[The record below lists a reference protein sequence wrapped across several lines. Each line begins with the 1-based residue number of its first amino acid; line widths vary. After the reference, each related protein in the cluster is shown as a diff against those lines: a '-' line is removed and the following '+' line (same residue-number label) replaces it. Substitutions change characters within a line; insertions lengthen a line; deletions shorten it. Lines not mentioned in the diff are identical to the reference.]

1 MERTYACVVK
11 RTDVS
16 EAVNQNFLLFLSSQ
30 FWKRPLIKVM
40 VWSIY
45 SLYAPHFQENVML
58 TFQTFS
64 DNMKLHIYRNSQKNV
79 DVFGHLLQ

>member
-1 MERTYACVVK
+1 
-11 RTDVS
+11 
-16 EAVNQNFLLFLSSQ
+16 
-30 FWKRPLIKVM
+30 M

-45 SLYAPHFQENVML
+45 SLYVPHYQENVML

-79 DVFGHLLQ
+79 DLFGHLLQETPCGAIPRKRPRDMTKISILDGSLLTVR

>member
-1 MERTYACVVK
+1 
-11 RTDVS
+11 
-16 EAVNQNFLLFLSSQ
+16 
-30 FWKRPLIKVM
+30 M

-45 SLYAPHFQENVML
+45 SLYVPHYQENVML

-79 DVFGHLLQ
+79 DVFEHLLQETPCGAIPRKRPRDMTKISMLDGSLLTVR